1 MLVFSRRIGE
11 QIVVPSCDLTLKVV
25 SVTGT
30 RVQVAISAPRS
41 IAVHRAE
48 AYRHGEHGAE
58 AYRHVSDESP
68 QGGLHEPH

>member
-25 SVTGT
+25 SITGT
-30 RVQVAISAPRS
+30 RVQLAISAPRS

-48 AYRHGEHGAE
+48 VD
-58 AYRHVSDESP
+58 RHVSDDSP
-68 QGGLHEPH
+68 QGGFHARPHSEPLDLG